1 MNKIIP
7 VYFSCDDRFLKFT
20 SVAVESMIINANKDY
35 TYRVYILHS
44 DITDENQA
52 IMYNHFNKYNN
63 MELYFV
69 NVSDYLKSINDLLPV
84 RDYYSKTT
92 YYRLLIAKMFTEYD
106 KTIYLDSDMIIKG
119 DISKLYEMELGNN
132 LVGAAHEQAMVQTD
146 AYGDYVEKNLDISRY
161 QFFNAGMLLINSKLW
176 RDEEVFEK
184 FMYLLNIYT
193 FKVTQD
199 EDYLNVICKDRVLF
213 VGDNWNTE
221 SFLNKEISDEDINI
235 IHYIMWAKPWH
246 FTEVR
251 YNEFFWKYAKLSPYY
266 NEIQSISDN
275 YTDKQK
281 KKDLQASERLYK
293 LALKEAKREDT
304 FRRILETDLN
314 INLFLERTVS

>member
-7 VYFSCDDRFLKFT
+7 VFFSCDDKFVKFT
-20 SVAVESMIINANKDY
+20 SVALESMIVNANKIY
-35 TYRVYILHS
+35 TYRAYILNS
-44 DITDENQA
+44 DISLENQG
-52 IMYNHFNKYNN
+52 IIYNHFNKYTNLEIN
-63 MELYFV
+63 FV
-69 NVSDYLKSINDLLPV
+69 NVSDYIKSVDSLLHV

-119 DISKLYEMELGNN
+119 DISRLYEIDLGNN
-132 LVGAAHEQAMVQTD
+132 LVGAAHEQAMIQTD

-161 QFFNAGMLLINSKLW
+161 NFFNAGMLLINSKLW

-184 FMYLLNIYT
+184 FMYLLSIYT

-213 VGDNWNTE
+213 VGDKWNTE
-221 SFLNKEISDEDINI
+221 SFLNKEISDEDICI

-251 YNEFFWKYAKLSPYY
+251 YNEFFWKYAKMNPYY
-266 NEIQSISDN
+266 KEIKDILDN
-275 YTDKQK
+275 YTDKQR
-281 KKDLQASERLYK
+281 KKDLQASEKLYK
-293 LALKEAKREDT
+293 LALKEARREDT
-304 FRRILETDLN
+304 FRRIIETDLN